1 MEGSSDDSG
10 SGASEEPTAEELAAT
25 RRRDRWHLTAYF
37 IGFGVPLLASVLA
50 FAFGWF
56 PR

>member
-1 MEGSSDDSG
+1 MEGSSNDPG
-10 SGASEEPTAEELAAT
+10 SGASEEPTAEEPAAT
-25 RRRDRWHLTAYF
+25 RRRDRWQLIASC
-37 IGFGVPLLASVLA
+37 IGFGVPLVASVLA